1 MQHSKLINFFYQIQ
15 PYEFLTLKIYI
26 KENCRNKKSI
36 QLFDIIAKH
45 YPSNLNSITLNKRKV
60 FIKLL
65 PDENY
70 NDNKILKIMSELYRY
85 VEQFIISE
93 TIKKDVAYQKL
104 ALIQYYFNH
113 SLDTQIPQ
121 EIKELNIYFKS
132 QKDATKLYTDKIKL
146 EEIILSINEKE
157 NNRYLSYQALYDSLK
172 NFYDTFFIKVKNL
185 SLINLKD
192 DLIENNPKNP
202 IYIIHTKLNYLLL
215 NNDEEHYI
223 DYYNLLK
230 KYQKEIQP
238 NELKTCIIILVDYCI
253 KKVNAKQ
260 LAFVLHLFN
269 LFELLIQHQLLLE
282 DNKTITPAIYKN
294 IITIALRLNKL
305 LFTEKF
311 LEEYKEFLPIE
322 VREDV
327 YLYNKA
333 NLLFYQKKH
342 GAVLDT
348 LRNSKFKDIFYKL
361 SSKRLQIKVFYSLL
375 EKDESYFDILQNTL
389 NAFKKY
395 IYTNNEVTEN
405 YKEGNKNFLK
415 LTYKLLE
422 LDKKQQ
428 DKIIDFFF
436 ELDNTSQIAEYDW
449 LKECASIYLK

>member
-1 MQHSKLINFFYQIQ
+1 
-15 PYEFLTLKIYI
+15 
-26 KENCRNKKSI
+26 
-36 QLFDIIAKH
+36 
-45 YPSNLNSITLNKRKV
+45 
-60 FIKLL
+60 
-65 PDENY
+65 
-70 NDNKILKIMSELYRY
+70 
-85 VEQFIISE
+85 
-93 TIKKDVAYQKL
+93 
-104 ALIQYYFNH
+104 
-113 SLDTQIPQ
+113 
-121 EIKELNIYFKS
+121 
-132 QKDATKLYTDKIKL
+132 
-146 EEIILSINEKE
+146 
-157 NNRYLSYQALYDSLK
+157 
-172 NFYDTFFIKVKNL
+172 
-185 SLINLKD
+185 
-192 DLIENNPKNP
+192 
-202 IYIIHTKLNYLLL
+202 
-215 NNDEEHYI
+215 
-223 DYYNLLK
+223 
-230 KYQKEIQP
+230 
-238 NELKTCIIILVDYCI
+238 
-253 KKVNAKQ
+253 
-260 LAFVLHLFN
+260 
-269 LFELLIQHQLLLE
+269 
-282 DNKTITPAIYKN
+282 
-294 IITIALRLNKL
+294 